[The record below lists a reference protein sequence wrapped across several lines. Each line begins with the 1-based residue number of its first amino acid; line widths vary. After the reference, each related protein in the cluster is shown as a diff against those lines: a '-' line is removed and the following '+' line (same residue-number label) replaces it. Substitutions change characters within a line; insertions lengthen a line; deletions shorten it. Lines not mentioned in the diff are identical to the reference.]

1 MVDGVLRVL
10 FVCAH
15 GVFWWMAWTRRT
27 SKAWCVAVATML
39 LFYGLVAGVLIG
51 RVPQFGENAFL
62 QPRYVV
68 FYQLQVV
75 ALLVM
80 AACWI
85 GERERTRVSGAVTGA
100 ALTACVVLMA
110 LQVPLDRQAW
120 RRAPF
125 QQVFVHKIAAQ
136 MDRLARTP
144 ETPPAPCLPQV
155 TVCRMDPQ
163 TRVRAVVFL
172 RDAHLNLFSPAF
184 RRRHGFA
191 PAE

>member
-1 MVDGVLRVL
+1 
-10 FVCAH
+10 
-15 GVFWWMAWTRRT
+15 MAWTRRT

-51 RVPQFGENAFL
+51 RVPQFGERAFL

-75 ALLVM
+75 ALLLMATCWLGERAHARASRVAM
-80 AACWI
+80 GATLAAC
-85 GERERTRVSGAVTGA
+85 V
-100 ALTACVVLMA
+100 ALLV
-110 LQVPLDRQAW
+110 LQVPLDRQGW

-125 QQVFVHKIAAQ
+125 QERYVHKLAEQ
-136 MDRLARTP
+136 MEGLASTP
-144 ETPPAPCLPQV
+144 ETPPPQCLPQI
-155 TVCRMDPQ
+155 TVCRMDVP

-172 RDAHLNLFSPAF
+172 RDRQLNVFSPAF